1 MFDEDGARVPVGLV
15 PFRPPAAFEDEH
27 PRPGS
32 GQGER
37 RERPSQTGT
46 DDHRVETA
54 GGGGSAVGRRQ
65 VAEPPVASSTQSTAA
80 TAMMAS
86 APKWNASRRF
96 ASSFGRSGRN
106 FPDMFRWMK
115 VL

>member
-1 MFDEDGARVPVGLV
+1 MFDQDGARVPVRLV
-15 PFRPPAAFEDEH
+15 PLRPPAPFEDE
-27 PRPGS
+27 RSGPGP

-37 RERPSQTGT
+37 RERTPETGT
-46 DDHRVETA
+46 DDDGVETA
-54 GGGGSAVGRRQ
+54 GGGGAAVGRRQ
-65 VAEPPVASSTQSTAA
+65 PPAPPVASSRLSAA
-80 TAMMAS
+80 TAAMMAS

-96 ASSFGRSGRN
+96 VSSFGRSGRN